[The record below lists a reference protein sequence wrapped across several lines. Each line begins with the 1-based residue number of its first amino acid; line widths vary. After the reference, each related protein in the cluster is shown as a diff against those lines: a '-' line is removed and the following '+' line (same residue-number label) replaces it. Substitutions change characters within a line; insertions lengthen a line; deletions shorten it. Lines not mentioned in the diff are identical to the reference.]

1 MDPNRTGSVWPVTG
15 GPLFIAHPTD
25 NPPTDDPPAE
35 AQSPESQ
42 SPEAQPAD
50 TSVVHDGQ
58 SFMPTDY
65 CRGPWNPLTLHGGP
79 VVGLLAHAV
88 EQLVGPESGLT
99 CTRLTVEMFAPVPL
113 DLLVVDARVIKPGRR
128 TMVVDSTIA
137 HDGVVIAR
145 ASSLWARSEG
155 LSGASGGVQAWPRAE
170 DNNDPRTGNEFDY
183 PNPGFNCD
191 TCDLRYVQ
199 GSHET
204 PGSGVSWIRLNSP
217 LVEGETNSALV
228 MAATVSDL
236 AAAAGWEPAP
246 NGNHYIN
253 PDVTLQL
260 ARLPIGSWIAIE
272 AHVEHGATGTAL
284 LTSQLFDD
292 VGPFGRVLQS
302 LVEAP
307 IDLSLSADPTT

>member
-1 MDPNRTGSVWPVTG
+1 MTG
-15 GPLFIAHPTD
+15 GPLFIPQQAD
-25 NPPTDDPPAE
+25 
-35 AQSPESQ
+35 
-42 SPEAQPAD
+42 AQPA
-50 TSVVHDGQ
+50 TASPNQVGRW
-58 SFMPTDY
+58 FAATDY

-79 VVGLLAHAV
+79 VVGLLAHAA
-88 EQLVGPESGLT
+88 ESLIAPDAGLA

-113 DLLVVDARVIKPGRR
+113 ALLSVEARIIKPGRR
-128 TMVVDSTIA
+128 TMVIDSTIA
-137 HDGVVIAR
+137 HGGVVIAR

-155 LSGASGGVQAWPRAE
+155 TPAPSGDAPRWPRP
-170 DNNDPRTGNEFDY
+170 DTNNEPRAGNEFDY
-183 PNPGFNCD
+183 PDPGFNCD

-199 GSHET
+199 GSHEM

-217 LVEGETNSALV
+217 LVDGEVTSPLA

-260 ARLPIGSWIAIE
+260 ARMPIGRWIAIE
-272 AHVEHGATGTAL
+272 AQVEHGATGTAL
-284 LTSQLFDD
+284 LTSRLFDD
-292 VGPFGRVLQS
+292 VGAFGRVLQS

-307 IDLSLSADPTT
+307 IDLSLGTAATGATRLKQ